1 MAAEKSLFDLEA
13 YRQEEDEAVRAAA
26 RASTWWEE
34 EWLKFPSVSKQPD
47 GSWRYWCVPADSG
60 VYQDDWP
67 LGERLAR
74 ETVAQMRRFP
84 EGSTVLRRILREMD
98 PESTEGQRSEEHTS
112 ELQSLMR
119 ISYAVFCLKKKYAMI
134 SSYQLQTCKPR
145 TTYHH
150 KRVHTPNHYAVLNT

>member
-84 EGSTVLRRILREMD
+84 EGSTVLRRILRELD
-98 PESTEGQRSEEHTS
+98 PESTVGQGSLPAIEEM
-112 ELQSLMR
+112 LCQSG
-119 ISYAVFCLKKKYAMI
+119 
-134 SSYQLQTCKPR
+134 PR
-145 TTYHH
+145 VQPPLPPVVPLALDPRAATT
-150 KRVHTPNHYAVLNT
+150 TPPR